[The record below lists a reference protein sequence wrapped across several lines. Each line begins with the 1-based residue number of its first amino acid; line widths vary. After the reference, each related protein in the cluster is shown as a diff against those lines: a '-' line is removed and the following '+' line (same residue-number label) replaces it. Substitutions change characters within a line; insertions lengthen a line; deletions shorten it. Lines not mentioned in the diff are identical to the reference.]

1 MVCPS
6 IVQYE
11 KALELQNR
19 WKFSYYDSLIIEA
32 ALSIYPESM
41 DRRVDLLQRH
51 VLHV

>member
-6 IVQYE
+6 IVLYE

-41 DRRVDLLQRH
+41 DRRDSTSERYS
-51 VLHV
+51 